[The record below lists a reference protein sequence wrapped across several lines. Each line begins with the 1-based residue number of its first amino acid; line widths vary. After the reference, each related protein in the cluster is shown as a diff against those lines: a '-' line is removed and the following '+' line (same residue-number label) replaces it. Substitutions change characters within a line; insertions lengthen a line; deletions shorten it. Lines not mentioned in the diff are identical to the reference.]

1 MFTEPNRTSMIKNLL
16 PILILLAIPYVGIA
30 QVFSNLDFEYGVYK
44 AQPRK
49 WAIEGEGEI
58 YSARLDS
65 LHSKKGSKSLYV
77 TLKNA
82 QVFIFLSVPG
92 KLIAGKDI
100 QVAGQFKSSS
110 SDSLQAMLMF
120 RDPSGGR
127 PIPSQ
132 PNDSKSK
139 EWQIISHQASFPDNY
154 PSDRLLI
161 ALVANGTGSFWFDD
175 VKIKI
180 GGQEYGNGAPD
191 FREPTKKEIE
201 TLNKRIIPIKSLEP
215 NSPIKDLIPLKD
227 IIGNSSIIAL
237 GENSHGSSSIYKLKL
252 RMVKYLVENKGFSIF
267 ALESPTVEADRIND
281 YVSFGKGTIEEV
293 IKDLV
298 YPSWQ
303 TQEMIDIIQW
313 MKSYNQGAEKRIEF
327 RGFDMQNGVSALKA
341 VEDFAKI
348 NDSTLMANLLELGKL
363 YSEPAKDD
371 QKWKLIVQKSDE
383 INLYLASKK
392 YSGADLKYFERIKH
406 YMNIFLQSLSSS
418 YKSEKLKTRDE
429 YMAQNI
435 DWLVKNSGDGVKI
448 ILSADNTHITKASGK
463 MGYFLKDWYGDK
475 YLAFGFTYC
484 KGSYAAYGPEKH
496 YEVHPPF
503 VGTYEYYFSKG
514 KFKNYFLDIKSIT
527 DIAILNQP
535 AGFRSIGSR
544 PQETTQ
550 FAEINLKNHFDVI
563 AYIENSLHTDTLIK
577 SEN

>member
-1 MFTEPNRTSMIKNLL
+1 LQNQNRASMRKNLL
-16 PILILLAIPYVGIA
+16 PVLILLAIPYLGIA

-49 WAIEGEGEI
+49 WAIEGEGEN

-65 LHSKKGSKSLYV
+65 LNSKNGNKSLYV
-77 TLKNA
+77 TVKNA
-82 QVFIFLSVPG
+82 RVFIFLSIPG
-92 KLIAGKDI
+92 QLIAGKDI
-100 QVAGQFKSSS
+100 QVEGYFKSSS

-120 RDPSGGR
+120 RNPNGGR

-132 PNDSKSK
+132 PNNSKSK
-139 EWQIISHQASFPDNY
+139 EWQIISHQASFPNNY
-154 PSDRLLI
+154 SSDRLLI
-161 ALVANGTGSFWFDD
+161 ALMANGTGRFWFDN

-180 GGQEYGNGAPD
+180 DGQEYGNGHPD

-201 TLNKRIIPIKSLEP
+201 TLDKRILPIKSLEP
-215 NSPIKDLIPLKD
+215 NSTNKDLIPLKN
-227 IIGNSSIIAL
+227 IIGISTIVAL

-252 RMVKYLVENKGFSIF
+252 RMVKYMVENEGFSIF
-267 ALESPTVEADRIND
+267 ALESPTVEADKINE

-313 MKSYNQGAEKRIEF
+313 MKSYNQGAKEKIEF
-327 RGFDMQNGVSALKA
+327 RGFDMQNGLSALRA

-348 NDSTLMANLLELGKL
+348 NDSTLTASLLELDKL
-363 YSEPAKDD
+363 YSEPTKDD

-383 INLYLASKK
+383 INLYLTSKK
-392 YSGADLKYFERIKH
+392 YSGADLKYFEKIKH
-406 YMNIFLQSLSSS
+406 YMNIFSQSLSSD
-418 YKSEKLKTRDE
+418 YKSEKAKTRDE

-435 DWLVKNSGDGVKI
+435 NWLVKNSGDDVKM

-475 YLAFGFTYC
+475 YLTFGFTYS

-496 YEVHPPF
+496 YEVHPSF
-503 VGTYEYYFSKG
+503 VGTYEYYFSKS

-527 DIAILNQP
+527 DIDILNHP

-550 FAEINLKNHFDVI
+550 FTEINLKNHFDVI
-563 AYIENSLHTDTLIK
+563 VYLENSLHTDNLIK
-577 SEN
+577 

>member
-1 MFTEPNRTSMIKNLL
+1 MRKKLL
-16 PILILLAIPYVGIA
+16 SVLILFTIPYFGIA

-49 WAIEGEGEI
+49 WAIEGEGEN

-65 LHSKKGSKSLYV
+65 LNSKNGNKSLYV

-82 QVFIFLSVPG
+82 QIFIFLSIPG

-100 QVAGQFKSSS
+100 QVEGYFKSAS

-120 RDPSGGR
+120 RNPNGGR

-132 PNDSKSK
+132 PNNSKSK
-139 EWQIISHQASFPDNY
+139 EWEIISHQASFPDNY
-154 PSDRLLI
+154 SSDRLLI
-161 ALVANGTGSFWFDD
+161 ALMANGTGRFRFDN

-180 GGQEYGNGAPD
+180 GGQEYGNGVPE
-191 FREPTKKEIE
+191 FRAPTKGEIE
-201 TLNKRIIPIKSLEP
+201 ALDKRIVPIKYLEA
-215 NSPIKDLIPLKD
+215 SSGIKDLLPLKN

-252 RMVKYLVENKGFSIF
+252 RMVKYLVETEGFSIF
-267 ALESPTVEADRIND
+267 ALESPAVEADRIND

-303 TQEMIDIIQW
+303 TKEMIDIIQW
-313 MKSYNQGAEKRIEF
+313 MKSYNQSAKRRIEF
-327 RGFDMQNGVSALKA
+327 RGFDMQNGLSALKA
-341 VEDFAKI
+341 VGDFAKM
-348 NDSTLMANLLELGKL
+348 NDSILTTKLLELDKL
-363 YSEPAKDD
+363 YSQPEKDD
-371 QKWKLIVQKSDE
+371 QQWKWMVLKSDE
-383 INLYLASKK
+383 INLYLTSKK
-392 YSGADLKYFERIKH
+392 YSGVDPKYLEKIKH
-406 YMNIFLQSLSSS
+406 YMNIFSQSLTSN
-418 YKSEKLKTRDE
+418 YKSERTKTRDE
-429 YMAQNI
+429 YMAQNV
-435 DWLVKNSGDGVKI
+435 DWLIKNSGNDIKI

-463 MGYFLKDWYGDK
+463 MGHFLKDWYGDK
-475 YLAFGFTYC
+475 YLTFGFTYN
-484 KGSYAAYGPEKH
+484 KGSYSAYGPEKH
-496 YEVHPPF
+496 YEVHPSF
-503 VGTYEYYFSKG
+503 VGTYEYYFSKC
-514 KFKNYFLDIKSIT
+514 KFKNYFLDIKKMT
-527 DIAILNQP
+527 DVDILNQP

-563 AYIENSLHTDTLIK
+563 AYIENSLHTNTLIR
-577 SEN
+577 

>member
-1 MFTEPNRTSMIKNLL
+1 MRKNLL
-16 PILILLAIPYVGIA
+16 PVLILLAIPYLGIA

-49 WAIEGEGEI
+49 WAIEGEGEN

-65 LHSKKGSKSLYV
+65 LNSKKGNKSLYV
-77 TLKNA
+77 TVKNA
-82 QVFIFLSVPG
+82 QVFIFLSIPG

-100 QVAGQFKSSS
+100 QVEGYFKSSS

-120 RDPSGGR
+120 HNPNGGR

-132 PNDSKSK
+132 PNNSKSK
-139 EWQIISHQASFPDNY
+139 EWEIISHQASFPDNY
-154 PSDRLLI
+154 SSDRLLI
-161 ALVANGTGSFWFDD
+161 ALMANGTGRFWFDN

-180 GGQEYGNGAPD
+180 GGQEYGNGHPD
-191 FREPTKKEIE
+191 FREPTKNEIE
-201 TLNKRIIPIKSLEP
+201 TLDKKIVPIKSLEP
-215 NSPIKDLIPLKD
+215 NSSNADLLPLKN
-227 IIGNSSIIAL
+227 IIGNSTIVAL

-252 RMVKYLVENKGFSIF
+252 RMVKYMVESEGFSIF
-267 ALESPTVEADRIND
+267 ALESPTVEADKINE

-313 MKSYNQGAEKRIEF
+313 MKSYNQGAKKKIEF
-327 RGFDMQNGVSALKA
+327 RGFDMQNGLSALKA
-341 VEDFAKI
+341 VEGFAKR
-348 NDSTLMANLLELGKL
+348 NDSTLTASLLELDKL
-363 YSEPAKDD
+363 YSEPTKDD

-383 INLYLASKK
+383 ISLYLTSKK

-406 YMNIFLQSLSSS
+406 YMNIFLQSLSPY
-418 YKSEKLKTRDE
+418 YKSEKVKTRDE

-435 DWLVKNSGDGVKI
+435 NWLVKNSGDGVKM

-475 YLAFGFTYC
+475 YLAFGFTYS

-496 YEVHPPF
+496 YEVHPSF
-503 VGTYEYYFSKG
+503 VGTYEYYFSKS

-527 DIAILNQP
+527 NIDILNQP

-550 FAEINLKNHFDVI
+550 FTEINLKNHFDVI
-563 AYIENSLHTDTLIK
+563 AYIENSLHTDNLIK